1 MLRTVL
7 LALALAAL
15 SGGLAAAETPVIE
28 LVDPAVLRDNT
39 AHACDS
45 GRSYTIA
52 YSHSVSEAA
61 FVRRLRGF
69 ADARAAEL
77 GCVTV
82 MHDNTQGNNLEAQ
95 INAVQGWI
103 TVGVDAIVVTPI
115 DEGALKPLQTQ
126 AQQKGIK
133 WLTYVSPMDGADGF
147 VGFDHSQSGKLIAQA
162 AIDWA
167 RANGVEGAKALVTTL
182 TGLPSVSPR
191 WTEVERLFA
200 EANISIVAMQD
211 SADQAS
217 GLTIA
222 EAVLRQHPDLS
233 IIIGL
238 NDDSALGANRAVVM
252 AGKDPAK
259 FFVGGQDGAYEAL
272 VEINKGGSYRASSAL
287 MVSDLGHNI
296 VNLALNAINGTGPS
310 FAYTPTVLAS
320 KADQALLDRLIANFT
335 EN

>member
-1 MLRTVL
+1 VIRNVFFAS
-7 LALALAAL
+7 ALVTFFCGAAMAQ
-15 SGGLAAAETPVIE
+15 SSTIE
-28 LVDPAVLRDNT
+28 MVDPAVLRET
-39 AHACDS
+39 SSTACD
-45 GRSYTIA
+45 GGKSYTIA

-61 FVRRLRGF
+61 FVRRLRDF

-82 MHDNTQGNNLEAQ
+82 MHDNTQANNLETQ

-103 TVGVDAIVVTPI
+103 NLGVNAIVVTPI
-115 DEGALKPLQTQ
+115 DEAALKPLQKQ

-133 WLTYVSPMDGADGF
+133 WLTYVSPMEGADGF
-147 VGFDHSQSGKLIAQA
+147 VGFDHAQSGQLIAQA
-162 AIDWA
+162 AIDWVK
-167 RANGVEGAKALVTTL
+167 ANGNGEAKALVTTL
-182 TGLPSVSPR
+182 TGLPSVSAR

-200 EANISIVAMQD
+200 DAGITIVSMQD

-222 EAVLRQHPDLS
+222 EAVLRQHPDLN

-252 AGKDPAK
+252 AGKDPSK
-259 FFVGGQDGAYEAL
+259 FFVGGQDGSYEAL
-272 VEINKGGSYRASSAL
+272 IEINKGATYRASSAL
-287 MVSDLGHNI
+287 MVNDLGHNI
-296 VNLALNAINGTGPS
+296 VNLALNAITGAGPS

-320 KADQALLDRLIANFT
+320 KKDQALLDKLIANFADK
-335 EN
+335 